1 MKKYTKL
8 FAVLLAL
15 VMVLSVL
22 ASCTQTPP
30 AETTPEE
37 STTKTPSTSKAPNTT
52 APEASEEDPNATED
66 PDATKAPDTP
76 EESESESE
84 SETEKVNLEDFLPEN
99 INLGIDM
106 NILVGILYDEEWL
119 ESDDGDLVGTELYN
133 RVLRVENG
141 LGIELTVNTTSGTNL
156 DNWLEEARK
165 RQETTDPNMM
175 ADLVSGYSQLL
186 GSFTLEGRLQNIA
199 NSDNVDFENPWWPT
213 ALLENSTIDDRVY
226 FASGDISPTLLYEIY
241 AIFYN
246 RALVEQYNMDDP
258 IRLVNEYKWTIDKVI
273 EMTSGIYSDLNN
285 NGKADV
291 GDFTAFN
298 FCDNAHLK
306 AFPYAMGVRVL
317 EPDEDDGYVWSELYM
332 GERMDTFLG
341 KFVTWVQNNNG
352 VTIQSEFY
360 DFGKNFL
367 AGTNIFTVGNFGFA
381 KGECAGSGL
390 DYAVVPCP
398 MFDEEQEAY
407 YSTHGN
413 PCSFWGIP
421 TNVDIDNSALL
432 LERLAV
438 DAYVYIT
445 PALFERA
452 LKLKYVTNDVDGISK
467 MFDIIKEGVVFDAA
481 LLYNRSLTRYSQ
493 FSELAGLSTSWTVFF
508 DNFTRKAM
516 KREIKTIVDTL
527 RQLPG

>member
-1 MKKYTKL
+1 MKRTTKFL
-8 FAVLLAL
+8 TMLLAI
-15 VMVLSVL
+15 VMVLSVM
-22 ASCTQTPP
+22 ASCGETP

-37 STTKTPSTSKAPNTT
+37 TTKTPTTTKKPETTPKAPTT
-52 APEASEEDPNATED
+52 QDPDVTED
-66 PDATKAPDTP
+66 PDQSETTP
-76 EESESESE
+76 ESSEDPEPT
-84 SETEKVNLEDFLPEN
+84 ETEPIDLESFIPEDL
-99 INLGIDM
+99 NLGIDM
-106 NILVGILYDEEWL
+106 NIYAGTLYDEEWL
-119 ESDDGDLVGTELYN
+119 EKDDGDLVGTELYN
-133 RVLRVENG
+133 RVLRVEKN
-141 LGIELTVNTTSGTNL
+141 LGIELTVTLSQGIANL
-156 DNWLEEARK
+156 DEWLQEVQK
-165 RQETTDPNMM
+165 RQESTDPNMI

-186 GSFTLEGRLQNIA
+186 GAITLEGRLQNIA
-199 NSDNVDFENPWWPT
+199 NSDNVDFTNPWWPA
-213 ALLENSTIDDRVY
+213 ALMENSTIDDKVY

-246 RALVEQYNMDDP
+246 RALIETYNLDDP
-258 IRLVNEYKWTIDKVI
+258 IKLVNDYEWTIDKVI
-273 EMTSGIYSDLNN
+273 AMTEGIYQDLNN
-285 NGKADV
+285 NSKADV

-317 EPDEDDGYVWSELYM
+317 EPDTDDGYVWSELYM
-332 GERMDTFLG
+332 GERMETFLG
-341 KFVTWVQNNNG
+341 KFVTWVQNNDG
-352 VTIQSEFY
+352 VTVQSEFY

-367 AGTNIFTVGNFGFA
+367 AGNNIFTVGNFGFA
-381 KGECAGSGL
+381 KGECAGSGI

-398 MFDEEQEAY
+398 MFNEEQEAY

-421 TNVDIDNSALL
+421 TNTDLDNAALL

-467 MFDIIKEGVVFDAA
+467 MFDIIREGVVFDAA
-481 LLYNRSLTRYSQ
+481 LLYNRSLKSYKQ
-493 FSELAGLSTSWTVFF
+493 FAELAGLSTSWMVFF

-516 KREIKTIVDTL
+516 KREIGLIVETL
-527 RQLPG
+527 RKLP